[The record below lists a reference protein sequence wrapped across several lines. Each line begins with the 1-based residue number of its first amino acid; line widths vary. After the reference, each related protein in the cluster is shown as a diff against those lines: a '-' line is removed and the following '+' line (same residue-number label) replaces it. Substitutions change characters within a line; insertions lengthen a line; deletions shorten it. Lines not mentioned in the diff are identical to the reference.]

1 MKTPVSM
8 TARRGLAMAAA
19 LAMLA
24 AWGGALAQG
33 PARYVVTMADMSY
46 GPLPSGLKVGDTIVW
61 TNRDTVSHTVTARD
75 HSFDLRIAPGK
86 SAPMTLQ
93 KPGSFAFYCT
103 YHTMMRGKLTV
114 AAK

>member
-1 MKTPVSM
+1 M
-8 TARRGLAMAAA
+8 AARRRGLALAAA

-24 AWGGALAQG
+24 TGNGALAQA
-33 PARYVVTMADMSY
+33 PSRYVVTMADMSY
-46 GPLPSGLKVGDTIVW
+46 GPLPGALKVGDTIVW
-61 TNRDTVSHTVTARD
+61 TNRDTVPHTVTARD

>member
-1 MKTPVSM
+1 M

-19 LAMLA
+19 LAVLA
-24 AWGGALAQG
+24 AAGGALAQG
-33 PARYVVTMADMSY
+33 ASRYVVTMADMSY
-46 GPLPSGLKVGDTIVW
+46 GPLPANLKVGDTIVW
-61 TNRDTVSHTVTARD
+61 TNRDTVPHTVTARD

-93 KPGSFAFYCT
+93 KPGTFAFYCT